1 MKPYKIEYIW
11 LDGSLPIQ
19 RIRSKTKI
27 IHLPEDQDSVS
38 IQNIPPWIFD
48 GSITNQAASER
59 KDCILIPAFICP
71 DPHRIGGAIA
81 LCEVFHADGKP
92 DTHNYRRVIHSLAL
106 DHLESKPTIAFEQE
120 FVIMKD
126 GEPIFWPKTQKA
138 RRDHYCGVGSENI
151 LGRDFLEDHLNACL
165 AANLSVNSISA
176 TKSPSQ
182 WSYQIGGSTVD
193 IVTASDHLIV
203 SRYLLQRLG
212 EKSDYQVSFEQGSLD
227 GSNLK
232 LEFSTELMRE
242 VGGIEW
248 IKSAI
253 DILFSQNLLSEI
265 NLTYSRDTDSEAG
278 SATIPLPAALESRGY
293 FEDHR
298 PSGTANPYKILS
310 LILKTVCVNETRLFS
325 EKRKNQ

>member
-11 LDGSLPIQ
+11 LDGSSPIQ

-27 IHLPEDQDSVS
+27 IHLSEDQDSVS
-38 IQNIPPWIFD
+38 IQNIPPWMFD
-48 GSITNQAASER
+48 GSATNQAASGAKE
-59 KDCILIPAFICP
+59 CILIPAFICP

-92 DTHNYRRVIHSLAL
+92 DAYNHRRMLHSLTL

-126 GEPIFWPKTQKA
+126 GEPIFWPKNQKA
-138 RRDHYCGVGSENI
+138 KRGYYCGVGSENI

-165 AANLSVNSISA
+165 AANLSINSICA

-182 WSYQIGGSTVD
+182 WSYQIGGSSVD
-193 IVTASDHLIV
+193 IVTASDHLVV

-212 EKSDYQVSFEQGSLD
+212 EKSDYQVSFEQGSQD

-232 LEFSTELMRE
+232 VEFSTELMRE
-242 VGGIEW
+242 VGGLEW
-248 IKSAI
+248 IKSAT
-253 DILFSQNLLSEI
+253 DTLFDQDLLSEI
-265 NLTYSRDTDSEAG
+265 NTNYSRDVDSDIG
-278 SATIPLPAALESRGY
+278 SAVIPLPVLLESRGY

-298 PSGTANPYKILS
+298 PSGAASPYKISS
-310 LILKTVCVNETRLFS
+310 LILKTVCVNEARLFS